1 MTLDDLDL
9 AAAMRDLAARLPD
22 DPTRLASVHF
32 RYRRHRRRRRA
43 LGASALVATMAA
55 GIVGAESLASSG
67 RRINPAA
74 AGVSTLPACPP
85 PPVEQSSGRSAPP
98 TIGQTFS
105 GGGLIV
111 ALGRSTITVDDVGGP
126 LRGKVT
132 LTVTPDTK
140 LFRSSPQSK
149 LADVATTIDQ
159 LGVGDTVKFTA
170 VHSSAT
176 TNTLV
181 ELHTGPA
188 TGASPAGPTQATP
201 DQTPTAPPVGGSFKA
216 EGTVTAYSPGLLTVN
231 VARGNVTGTVT
242 FSIRCAPPLP
252 VVGHIVD
259 VSGTR
264 TLTDTYEAD
273 HFALATP

>member
-9 AAAMRDLAARLPD
+9 AAAMRDLAARVPD

-32 RYRRHRRRRRA
+32 RYRRHQRRRRA

-67 RRINPAA
+67 RRITPAGG
-74 AGVSTLPACPP
+74 GVSTLPACPP
-85 PPVEQSSGRSAPP
+85 PSVEKSSAPAPPP
-98 TIGQTFS
+98 TIGQTFT
-105 GGGLIV
+105 GGGMIV
-111 ALGRSTITVDDVGGP
+111 ALAPSTITVDDVGGP

-132 LTVTPDTK
+132 LTITPDTR

-159 LGVGDTVKFTA
+159 LGVGDPVKFTA

-188 TGASPAGPTQATP
+188 TEASPKQATP
-201 DQTPTAPPVGGSFKA
+201 DQAPTPPPVGGSFKA

-231 VARGNVTGTVT
+231 VARGNLTGTVT
-242 FSIRCAPPLP
+242 FTIRCTPAVP

-259 VSGTR
+259 VGGAR
-264 TLTDTYEAD
+264 TGTDTYDAT